1 MAQFLNPLSGCLSKM
16 QTGEKRFA
24 QRLEQLLEDDYLC
37 WFDLPVGKRQRYAD
51 FIIVHPLRG
60 LLLLEVKDW
69 KLEIIQRIDRQSVSL
84 LLNTGLK
91 IVANPLE
98 QARQC
103 AYQLVN
109 QLEQDPQLIRHTGK
123 YQGKLAFPYGYGVV
137 LTNIT
142 RKQFDSTDLGEVLP
156 WNRVL
161 CRDEMLESTDPE
173 DFQQCLWNM
182 FEYQFSQP
190 LTLPMLDRIRWHL
203 FPEIRIGGEQGSLF
217 ANSEQTPD
225 SNTET
230 LLPDIMK
237 VMDKQ
242 QEQLARS
249 LGTGHRVIHGVA
261 GSGKT
266 LILGFRC
273 LYLASLLHKPILVL
287 CYNITLAARLRLLM
301 QEQGIAGKVNVYH
314 FHDWCGEMLRQYH
327 VDRPNADGDAYI
339 EQLVSTVIRAVEQ
352 GQIPRGQYGAVM
364 IDEGHDF
371 QPEWLKL
378 VSGMVDPDTDS
389 LLLLYDDA
397 QSIYSKHK
405 QMNFSLSSVGI
416 NARGR
421 TTILKFNYR
430 NTNEIFR
437 FADQFAKRYLQVQD
451 SDEDHVPLLA
461 AQSVGR
467 HGPEPE
473 MRRFDSYTQEVH
485 TIARW
490 LRQWHEQRGMAW
502 AQMCVLYRH
511 ASQGRQL
518 YDALR
523 GANVPCQWLGN
534 PQTKRQFNPSGDCV
548 KLMTLHSSKG
558 LEFPLVVI
566 SGVGFMPEKGQ
577 DVQAEAKLL
586 YVGMTRA
593 TEKLLLT
600 CHQESEFTR
609 ALWGESPAMQEAL
622 EDELKVTPNPSL

>member
-1 MAQFLNPLSGCLSKM
+1 MAQFLTPLSGCLSKM
-16 QTGEKRFA
+16 QAGEKRFA
-24 QRLEQLLEDDYLC
+24 QRLDQLLEDDYLC

-69 KLEIIQRIDRQSVSL
+69 KLETIQRIDKQSASL

-103 AYQLVN
+103 AYQLVS
-109 QLEQDPQLIRHTGK
+109 QLEQDPQLTRHAGK

-137 LTNIT
+137 LTSIT

-161 CRDEMLESTDPE
+161 CRDEMVEATDPE

-182 FEYQFSQP
+182 FEYQFTQP
-190 LTLPMLDRIRWHL
+190 LSLPMLDRIRWHL
-203 FPEIRIGGEQGSLF
+203 FPEIRIGGGQGSLF
-217 ANSEQTPD
+217 PTIEQSPE
-225 SNTET
+225 SSVPAAET

-249 LGTGHRVIHGVA
+249 LGLGHRVIHGVA

-273 LYLASLLHKPILVL
+273 LHLASLLHKPILVL
-287 CYNITLAARLRLLM
+287 CYNITLAARLRVLM
-301 QEQGIAGKVNVYH
+301 QEQGIADKVSVYH

-327 VDRPNADGDAYI
+327 VDRPDAQGEAYI

-371 QPEWLKL
+371 LPEWLKL
-378 VSGMVDPDTDS
+378 VSGMVDPDTAS

-405 QMNFSLSSVGI
+405 QMDFILSSVGI

-421 TTILKFNYR
+421 TTILKLNYR
-430 NTNEIFR
+430 NTDEIFR

-461 AQSVGR
+461 AQSAGR
-467 HGPEPE
+467 HGLEPE
-473 MRRFDSYTQEVH
+473 LRRFDSYTQESR

-490 LRQWHEQRGMAW
+490 LRQWHGQRGTAW

-511 ASQGRQL
+511 AFQGKQL
-518 YDALR
+518 HETLQAA
-523 GANVPCQWLGN
+523 GVPCQWLGN
-534 PQTKRQFNPSGDCV
+534 AKAKKQFDPREDCV
-548 KLMTLHSSKG
+548 RLMTMHSSKG

-566 SGVGFMPEKGQ
+566 SGVGFMPQAGQ
-577 DVQAEAKLL
+577 DAQAEAKLL
-586 YVGMTRA
+586 YVAMTRA

-600 CHQESEFTR
+600 CHQDSEFTR
-609 ALWGESPAMQEAL
+609 AFLGESPARQEAL
-622 EDELKVTPNPSL
+622 EDELDEVTN

>member
-1 MAQFLNPLSGCLSKM
+1 MAQFLTPLSGCFSKM
-16 QTGEKRFA
+16 QAGEKRFA

-37 WFDLPVGKRQRYAD
+37 WYDLPVGKRQRYAD
-51 FIIVHPLRG
+51 FILVHPLRG

-69 KLEIIQRIDRQSVSL
+69 KLETIQAIDKQSTTL
-84 LLNTGLK
+84 LLNTGVK

-109 QLEQDPQLIRHTGK
+109 QLEQDPQLTSHVGK

-137 LTNIT
+137 LTSIT
-142 RKQFDSTDLGEVLP
+142 RKQFDNTDLSEVLP

-182 FEYQFSQP
+182 FEYQFAQP

-203 FPEIRIGGEQGSLF
+203 FPEIRIGGGQGSLF
-217 ANSEQTPD
+217 ANNGQPPESQA
-225 SNTET
+225 ET
-230 LLPDIMK
+230 LLPDIIK

-249 LGTGHRVIHGVA
+249 LGMGHRVIHGVA

-273 LYLASLLHKPILVL
+273 LHLASLLHKPILVL
-287 CYNITLAARLRLLM
+287 CYNITLAARLRVLM
-301 QEQGIAGKVNVYH
+301 QEQGIADKVNVYH
-314 FHDWCGEMLRQYH
+314 FHDWCGELLRQYH
-327 VDRPNADGDAYI
+327 VDRPHVQGTAYF
-339 EQLVSTVIRAVEQ
+339 EQLVETVIRAVEQ

-378 VSGMVDPDTDS
+378 ISSMVDPETDS

-397 QSIYSKHK
+397 QSIYNKQK
-405 QMNFSLSSVGI
+405 QMDFSLSSVGI

-421 TTILKFNYR
+421 TTILKLNYR
-430 NTNEIFR
+430 NTDEIFH
-437 FADQFAKRYLQVQD
+437 FADKFAKHYLQVQER
-451 SDEDHVPLLA
+451 DEDHVPLLA
-461 AQSVGR
+461 AQSAGR
-467 HGPEPE
+467 HGLAPEL
-473 MRRFDSYTQEVH
+473 RRFDNYTQETH

-490 LRQWHEQRGMAW
+490 LRQWHEQRGTTW
-502 AQMCVLYRH
+502 VEMCVLYRH
-511 ASQGRQL
+511 GFQGKPL
-518 YDALR
+518 YEALQAA
-523 GANVPCQWLGN
+523 GVPCWWLGN
-534 PQTKRQFNPSGDCV
+534 AKTKKQFNLREDCV
-548 KLMTLHSSKG
+548 KLMTMHSSKG

-566 SGVGFMPEKGQ
+566 SGVGFMPQTEY
-577 DVQAEAKLL
+577 DEQAEAKLL
-586 YVGMTRA
+586 YVAMTRA

-600 CHQESEFTR
+600 YHQDSAFTR
-609 ALWGESPAMQEAL
+609 VFSGE
-622 EDELKVTPNPSL
+622 